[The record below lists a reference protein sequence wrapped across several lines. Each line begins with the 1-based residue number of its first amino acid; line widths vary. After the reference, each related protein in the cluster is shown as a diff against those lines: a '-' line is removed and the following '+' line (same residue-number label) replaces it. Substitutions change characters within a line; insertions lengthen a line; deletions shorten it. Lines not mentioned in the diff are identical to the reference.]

1 MKKIIFTMLILIAL
15 VATIYNAI
23 KPDYIRANEYLQ
35 NACMVD
41 MASDKDII
49 CD

>member
-1 MKKIIFTMLILIAL
+1 MKKLILITLILTAL

-23 KPDYIRANEYLQ
+23 KPDYIRANDYLQ
-35 NACMVD
+35 NACTVD

>member
-1 MKKIIFTMLILIAL
+1 MKKIVIITLILTAL
-15 VATIYNAI
+15 GATIYNAI
-23 KPDYIRANEYLQ
+23 KPDYIRANDYLK
-35 NACMVD
+35 NACVVD

>member
-1 MKKIIFTMLILIAL
+1 MKKLIIITLILTAL
-15 VATIYNAI
+15 GATIYNAI

-41 MASDKDII
+41 MASDRELI